1 MSNPKTLDGKA
12 RHRDVFGLIQMQARE
27 KGGLSE
33 VARQLGKDER
43 TFATKFN
50 PNNGD
55 HQPTAIE
62 LLDVIELLG
71 LDFAVNAIALKVGRI
86 AVEQATVEIS
96 PRELVEHVRLM
107 MAQFGLTIHTSASS
121 LADQRLDS
129 EERKTI
135 AQQLDSLIPLL
146 IAVREAART

>member
-1 MSNPKTLDGKA
+1 MSNPKILDGKA
-12 RHRDVFGLIQMQARE
+12 RHRDVFGLIQMQSRE

-33 VARQLGKDER
+33 AARQLGKDER

-96 PRELVEHVRLM
+96 PRELVENAQLM
-107 MAQFGLTIHTSASS
+107 LAKFGVTIHTTAKGLS
-121 LADQRLDS
+121 DQRLDS
-129 EERKTI
+129 DERKAI
-135 AQQLDSLIPLL
+135 AQELDSLIPLL
-146 IAVREAART
+146 IAVREAARA

>member
-1 MSNPKTLDGKA
+1 MSNPNILDGKA
-12 RHRDVFGLIQMQARE
+12 RHREVLGLIQMQSRE
-27 KGGLSE
+27 KGGLSD

-71 LDFAVNAIALKVGRI
+71 LDYAVNAIALKVGRI
-86 AVEQATVEIS
+86 AVEQRVLEVS
-96 PRELVEHVRLM
+96 SRELVEHAQLM
-107 MAQFGLTIHTSASS
+107 LAKFGVTIHTTAKG
-121 LADQRLDS
+121 LTDQRLDTQERQAIAS
-129 EERKTI
+129 E
-135 AQQLDSLIPLL
+135 LDDLIPLL
-146 IAVREAART
+146 IAVRAAARG

>member
-1 MSNPKTLDGKA
+1 MSNPNILDGKA
-12 RHRDVFGLIQMQARE
+12 RHRDVFGLIQMQSRE

-86 AVEQATVEIS
+86 AVEQTTLEIS
-96 PRELVEHVRLM
+96 PRDLVEKAQLM
-107 MAQFGLTIHTSASS
+107 LAQFGVTIHTTAKG

-129 EERKTI
+129 EERKAI
-135 AQQLDSLIPLL
+135 AQDLDGLIPLL

>member
-1 MSNPKTLDGKA
+1 MSNPNILDGKA
-12 RHRDVFGLIQMQARE
+12 RHRDVLGLIQMQARE

-33 VARQLGKDER
+33 AARQLGKDER

-71 LDFAVNAIALKVGRI
+71 LDYAVNAIALKVGRI
-86 AVEQATVEIS
+86 AVEQATLEIS

-107 MAQFGLTIHTSASS
+107 VAQFGLTINVSANS
-121 LADQRLDS
+121 LADQRLDA

-135 AQQLDSLIPLL
+135 SRQLDGLIPLL
-146 IAVREAART
+146 IAVREATRT

>member
-1 MSNPKTLDGKA
+1 MSNPNILDGKA
-12 RHRDVFGLIQMQARE
+12 RHRDVLGLIQMQARE

-33 VARQLGKDER
+33 AARQLGKDER

-71 LDFAVNAIALKVGRI
+71 LDYAVNAIALKVGRI
-86 AVEQATVEIS
+86 AVEQTTLEIS
-96 PRELVEHVRLM
+96 PRELVEKAQLM
-107 MAQFGLTIHTSASS
+107 LAQFGVTIHTTAKG

-129 EERKTI
+129 EERKAI
-135 AQQLDSLIPLL
+135 AHDLDGLIPLL

>member
-1 MSNPKTLDGKA
+1 MSNPNILDGKA
-12 RHRDVFGLIQMQARE
+12 RHRDVFGLIQMQSRE

-86 AVEQATVEIS
+86 AVEQTTLEIS
-96 PRELVEHVRLM
+96 PRDLVEKAQLM
-107 MAQFGLTIHTSASS
+107 LAQFGVTIHTTAKGLS
-121 LADQRLDS
+121 DQRLDS
-129 EERKTI
+129 EERKAI
-135 AQQLDSLIPLL
+135 AQDLDGLIPLL